1 MEYVLP
7 VGRVSW
13 TRCASDEAGWNNVF
27 TTSIGATKAANNQ
40 NLAKKTEPAIE
51 AEKTKVKVKVN
62 DTAAEDKRATSPTT
76 TETTGPPAQASLE
89 QPWKTLKT

>member
-1 MEYVLP
+1 MITNTNRESL
-7 VGRVSW
+7 RIL
-13 TRCASDEAGWNNVF
+13 WN
-27 TTSIGATKAANNQ
+27 TETKAANNQ